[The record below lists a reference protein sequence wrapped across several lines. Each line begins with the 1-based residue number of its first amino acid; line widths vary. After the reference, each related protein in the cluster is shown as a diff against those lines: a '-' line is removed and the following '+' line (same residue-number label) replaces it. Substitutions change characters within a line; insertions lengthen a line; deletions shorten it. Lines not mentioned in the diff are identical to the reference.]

1 MPKKCF
7 RPKSAPLILLRKY
20 RSLWVEFMNAVKAI
34 NNIILRFSESTATSF
49 YFILFNYLFVIYK
62 NLIKSMCSFYLQQM
76 WLLTNQLL
84 GKLDQS
90 AEIKTI
96 QRKIE

>member
-1 MPKKCF
+1 
-7 RPKSAPLILLRKY
+7 
-20 RSLWVEFMNAVKAI
+20 
-34 NNIILRFSESTATSF
+34 
-49 YFILFNYLFVIYK
+49 
-62 NLIKSMCSFYLQQM
+62 MCSFYLQQM